1 MNSNMETYYVYTDGA
16 SRGNPGPSA
25 AGFVLKDS
33 AGILREKRGN
43 YLGRQTNNSAE
54 YQAVILALE
63 KIKELIINPKR
74 AALVFN
80 LDSQLVVKQLSG
92 EFKVRNP
99 FLANFVGKIKSLEAS
114 YGSVEYTHIP
124 RETNT
129 EADRLV
135 NEILDNRW

>member
-1 MNSNMETYYVYTDGA
+1 MEVYNVYADGA
-16 SRGNPGPSA
+16 SRGNPGPAA

-33 AGILREKRGN
+33 AGILQEKSGN

-74 AALVFN
+74 ATLAFK
-80 LDSQLVVKQLSG
+80 LDSELVVKQLG
-92 EFKVRNP
+92 NEFKVRNP
-99 FLANFVGKIKSLEAS
+99 LLKNFVEKIKSLETS

-124 RETNT
+124 REQNK
-129 EADRLV
+129 EADKLV
-135 NEILDNRW
+135 NEILDER